1 MQEHE
6 KTFWMLVV
14 IGAVIGLSKLLVS
27 EERLTV
33 RLVLGRTVLGSASSV
48 LAGGVL
54 LQIPDIHP
62 LALIAI
68 ASALGIL
75 GSTFIENWL
84 KNKAAAWSVK

>member
-14 IGAVIGLSKLLVS
+14 IGGVIGLSKLLVS
-27 EERLTV
+27 DEKLTV
-33 RLVLGRTVLGSASSV
+33 RLMFGRTILGSASSV
-48 LAGGVL
+48 LAGIVL
-54 LQIPDIHP
+54 LQIPLIHP

-75 GSTFIENWL
+75 GSAFIENWL
-84 KNKAAAWSVK
+84 KNKAEKWSIK